1 MAISQSPK
9 TGPTGDDLISLSLG
23 PVRQS
28 LRFYAEVQR
37 SALDTFIRFSA
48 MGTHPFLSAFGGS
61 SERNGRAIGAGA
73 AVEPG
78 TETATR
84 SSSPAAKR
92 AAPGKRPAAAKAAAT
107 KRPAPAKPAAAKAA
121 AAKRPAAAKPAAA
134 KPAAA
139 KAAPK
144 AAVKSAAPA
153 KKAAKK
159 ASPAKKA

>member
-78 TETATR
+78 TETATP

-134 KPAAA
+134 K
-139 KAAPK
+139 AAPK